1 MNRNEFLEL
10 VNEKVTEDPS
20 LVGDVVKLCMGVWNA
35 YLEFVRLHRE
45 AEHLNSIAGAIH
57 AASFYRTRL
66 FDNVELP
73 SLIDAVAFVFPR
85 GFDSAACEAD
95 RRFLRLFVGSAQKLG
110 WEPASVFIR
119 DVRKFGGLLSLLYKQ
134 HEEQCKSDS

>member
-10 VNEKVTEDPS
+10 VDKKVKEDPK

-35 YLEFVRLHRE
+35 YLDFVRLHRE
-45 AEHLNSIAGAIH
+45 AEHLNSITGAIH
-57 AASFYRTRL
+57 AASFHRKRL
-66 FDNVELP
+66 FNNVELP

-95 RRFLRLFVGSAQKLG
+95 RRFLRLFVESAQKLG
-110 WEPASVFIR
+110 WEPESVFIR
-119 DVRKFGGLLSLLYKQ
+119 DIREFDGLLSLLYKQ
-134 HEEQCKSDS
+134 REDECKSDS